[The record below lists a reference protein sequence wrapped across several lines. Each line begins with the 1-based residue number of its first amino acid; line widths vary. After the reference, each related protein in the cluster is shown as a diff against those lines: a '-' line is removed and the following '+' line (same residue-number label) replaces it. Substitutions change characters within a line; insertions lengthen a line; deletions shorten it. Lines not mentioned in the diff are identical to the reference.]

1 MAFVRLEG
9 TVRREVVS
17 EHVTKDLVIKVV
29 NTEKD
34 TLIAKFEDYD
44 IYVNLPLS
52 AMAKIPLK
60 VVLKSH
66 VKESEHLNTYVAV
79 LRELEKFTKV
89 DRLQN
94 WNGKKCLNYD
104 RYEAHGVLSIRYQKP
119 KVVKASNPLEE
130 VVGV

>member
-1 MAFVRLEG
+1 MAFVRIEG
-9 TVRREVVS
+9 TVCREVVS
-17 EHVTKDLVIKVV
+17 EHITKDLTIKVV

-52 AMAKIPLK
+52 DMAKIPLK

-79 LRELEKFTKV
+79 LRELEKFTKI

-94 WNGKKCLNYD
+94 WNGRKCLNYD
-104 RYEAHGVLSIRYQKP
+104 RYEAHGVLTIRYQKP
-119 KVVKASNPLEE
+119 KEVKVSNPLEE
-130 VVGV
+130 VLGV